1 MDSGRLPAGT
11 ALTVDQ
17 AASMGRVSAL
27 DVLRAID
34 SRRLRAKQVRGE
46 WQILV
51 EDVRRWIAHR

>member
-17 AASMGRVSAL
+17 AASMGRVSAR

-51 EDVRRWIAHR
+51 EDVRRWIARR